1 MYFWLLKE
9 ITPKLKFQSI
19 FSFTK
24 LFDEYVI
31 TAEDPSVLWGF
42 FFRMEN
48 LVRAVFKKGRWENPK
63 EFDTWK
69 IPGKLEFLKMR
80 LGDKDNSDIPSDPK
94 VY

>member
-1 MYFWLLKE
+1 M
-9 ITPKLKFQSI
+9 
-19 FSFTK
+19 
-24 LFDEYVI
+24 
-31 TAEDPSVLWGF
+31 GF

-48 LVRAVFKKGRWENPK
+48 LVRAVFNKERWENPK

>member
-31 TAEDPSVLWGF
+31 TAEDPSVLWV

-48 LVRAVFKKGRWENPK
+48 LVRAVFNKGRWENPK